1 MKYRFQLLRILKF
14 SLCMAIGLQF
24 MGCPKKKGRENETE
38 KKSARQKSPTESS
51 TESSTETPSA
61 RDKPKTKGDGE
72 NQGKRVL
79 SAGVTKELISK
90 WLTSTKKEPGD
101 TPANDTQKKDSLI
114 TGYRISYGPKFYH
127 PKNFYDLLNGGADM
141 YVEAGTLELVHFRLK
156 HKDDN
161 YGECR
166 ASMFFMKTPE
176 KAIKLLQKEKA
187 DSMKK
192 MEVGDEAWGDEEGI
206 LFSKGKVFV
215 QIESLVKDKKE
226 KHCPFVQIAANMTG
240 SNEVGW

>member
-1 MKYRFQLLRILKF
+1 MKYRFQLLKIFAF
-14 SLCMAIGLQF
+14 SLSIAFGLQF
-24 MGCPKKKGRENETE
+24 IGCPKKKGRENETE
-38 KKSARQKSPTESS
+38 KKSTPQESATKSPREN
-51 TESSTETPSA
+51 PSA
-61 RDKPKTKGDGE
+61 SDKSKTKGDGE
-72 NQGKRVL
+72 KQGKRVL
-79 SAGVTKELISK
+79 SAEVTKELVSK
-90 WLTSTKKEPGD
+90 WLTPTKRDPGD
-101 TPANDTQKKDSLI
+101 TQSNKTEKKDSPI
-114 TGYRISYGPKFYH
+114 TGYRLSYGPKFYH
-127 PKNFYDLLNGGADM
+127 PKSFYDLLNGGADM
-141 YVEAGTLELVHFRLK
+141 YVEAGTLELVHFRLN
-156 HKDDN
+156 HKEDN

-166 ASMFFMKTPE
+166 VSMFFMKTPQ

-215 QIESLVKDKKE
+215 QIESLIKDKKE